1 MILVFPPGARSTEPP
16 PGIARLAGFLRRNGL
31 EACPLDL
38 NQEALEWFL
47 GPAAEGSPAL
57 KPRDARALGNR
68 RRNAESL
75 WSYPAYQSIDR
86 YKRAVLELSHS
97 LKILSAP
104 YGAEFG
110 LADYREESRS
120 PLRKADLRA
129 AAADWEHCL
138 FRSLFEERI
147 GAAIKD
153 GREPAILG
161 ISLSFL
167 GQALPA
173 FALVGLVRARW
184 PATRI
189 ILGGGLVSSW
199 IAQGSLAADEAFGG
213 LVDALLPGPG
223 EVSLSAWLGLST
235 PILDGPAVFDD
246 FLGLRYL
253 APGRI
258 IPYNF
263 SSGCPWKRCSFCPEK
278 AEDSRY
284 RGTRHETATMELHS
298 LVAQYGPTLLH
309 ITDNEISPLYLRA
322 LANDPPGVPWYGFAR
337 FTALLGDRAFAGRLA
352 ASGCVMLQLG
362 LESGDQAVLDALD
375 KGINLTMID
384 HALEALADAGIAV
397 YLYALFGTPAEDRD
411 AAFRTRDFL
420 ASRADR
426 VAFLNNAVFNMPI
439 SGQEARMLSTKPFYE
454 GELALYCEFAHPR
467 GWNRPEVRRFL
478 AGDLAR
484 TPEIAAILARNPP
497 LLTSSHAAFFLEGM
511 RLPSVA
517 PKAGRDRTHG

>member
-16 PGIARLAGFLRRNGL
+16 PGIARLVGFLRRNGL

-47 GPAAEGSPAL
+47 GPAAEASLAP
-57 KPRDARALGNR
+57 KPRDARALRNR

-75 WSYPAYQSIDR
+75 MTYPAYQSIDR
-86 YKRAVLELSHS
+86 YTRSVLELSHS

-120 PLRKADLRA
+120 PLRKADLQA

-147 GAAIKD
+147 GATIKD

-189 ILGGGLVSSW
+189 VLGGGLVTSW
-199 IAQGSLAADEAFGG
+199 IAQGSLAADEGFGG

-235 PILDGPAVFDD
+235 PILEGAAVFDD
-246 FLGLRYL
+246 FIGLRYL
-253 APGRI
+253 APGKI

-278 AEDSRY
+278 AEDSPY
-284 RGTRHETATMELHS
+284 RGTRRDIASLELHS
-298 LVAQYGPTLLH
+298 LVSRYAPVLLH

-322 LANDPPGVPWYGFAR
+322 LAEDPPGVPWYGFAR
-337 FTALLGDRAFAGRLA
+337 FTPLLGDRTFAEGLA

-375 KGINLTMID
+375 KGITLTMID
-384 HALEALADAGIAV
+384 RALAALADAGIAV

-411 AAFRTRDFL
+411 AAQRTRDFL
-420 ASRADR
+420 AARADR
-426 VAFLNNAVFNMPI
+426 VTFLNNAIFNMPI

-478 AGDLAR
+478 SQDLAK

-497 LLTSSHAAFFLEGM
+497 ILTSSHAAFFLEGM
-511 RLPSVA
+511 RLPLAAVQSG
-517 PKAGRDRTHG
+517 KDQSRG